1 MKNPVTKIKKTA
13 AGEALLFFGLV
24 GAWHRE
30 KKRGRKN
37 TLPNALMMN
46 GFVSVGCR
54 KKGEKTHL
62 N

>member
-13 AGEALLFFGLV
+13 AGEALLFSDSLAPGIV
-24 GAWHRE
+24 

>member
-1 MKNPVTKIKKTA
+1 MKNPVTKIKKQR
-13 AGEALLFFGLV
+13 
-24 GAWHRE
+24 RE
-30 KKRGRKN
+30 RRCCFSDSLAPGIVKKRGRKN